1 HDAYGPLLSLPQAPL
16 REMNGKACNLLVSPS
31 GMPQSLGT
39 ITGQQVPH
47 IRVHASSSRA
57 SLHHGTPGPGTG
69 VSTPGSTVLLPTLSL
84 HRQVLTNGKHH
95 GSFSVPQTSWQQAT
109 SPSVPASNPSA
120 VRSSGLQSV
129 NKVTGSPSGR
139 AGFKPTTGNTVALQA
154 RFDDPMLYFLT
165 GSHRTLLGQC
175 GRSNLQVTSNAMVVQ
190 SLSPVSPATVQSSAS
205 HCPPHSLG
213 LFVPFTDARSVL
225 SRESLASTTLSLA
238 ESQSIRSSKLDWP
251 YGYRVLPPLG
261 EQSSTSQLAEAVEL
275 LNLPPGTAMSG
286 ATSISNP
293 NSLPAYLFK
302 EDANSPRHSGRCK
315 KRALSISPLSDGIG
329 IDLNSIIRTSPTS
342 LVAYII
348 GSQSSPASQP
358 TPSPLQS
365 DVCGHL
371 LGVRGRCI
379 PYAGLANGTPKVSST
394 PCRELTRNN
403 HHPDRVSACM
413 QRLEEGCA
421 QNSQRGGANLVVEHQ
436 LLPGQEINI
445 IATAAD
451 VPYNNLPNS
460 TQPHFE
466 TATILRAPSPPR
478 GPPPPYHSHHV
489 HQSPGGH
496 LGHSQNPVDLHPVP
510 HMENTHS
517 VLGQSIAL
525 CPMLEEDE
533 GELDDFN
540 GTHCCHWL
548 DCSATYSH
556 KEELVK
562 HIEKLHVDQR
572 KGEDFTCFWSGCPR
586 RHKPFNARY
595 KLLIHMRVHSGEKPN
610 KCTFE
615 GCQKAFSRLEN
626 LKIHLRSH
634 TGEKPY
640 TCQHPGCQKAFSN
653 SSDRAKHQRT
663 HVDTKPYACQI
674 QGCLKR
680 YTDPS
685 SLRKHVKSHST
696 KEQQARKKLRA
707 STELYQDGLSECL
720 TIQPLLSP
728 LDVVDTKLCHSPGL
742 TTDLYTGIFSLDQSS
757 QVTSLHSPMQLPAV
771 HQAHPSPGSSHLP
784 LHPLPPANS
793 RFDAP
798 VAQQPSSRPAHQPSS
813 SVAHSHHH
821 MVAAQTTG
829 RLTKYSDHSGSSLP
843 PHQDRMSYS
852 LPIHGQTASYGDSP
866 QTAKQRSSCSMMHLA
881 GFEDSLGASVTT
893 HQEIDLIHRALS
905 SITVLDQQTLSKD
918 ALEDCDHSVPVD
930 NYLQIRSV
938 DRCPSQLSCVYTEG

>member
-1 HDAYGPLLSLPQAPL
+1 
-16 REMNGKACNLLVSPS
+16 MNGKACNLLVSPS
-31 GMPQSLGT
+31 SMPQSLGT

-47 IRVHASSSRA
+47 IRVHASSSRV
-57 SLHHGTPGPGTG
+57 SSHHGTPGPSTG
-69 VSTPGSTVLLPTLSL
+69 VSTSGSTVLLPALSL

-95 GSFSVPQTSWQQAT
+95 STFSVPQSSWKQAA
-109 SPSVPASNPSA
+109 SPPVPPTNPSA
-120 VRSSGLQSV
+120 VRSSGLQSGV
-129 NKVTGSPSGR
+129 R
-139 AGFKPTTGNTVALQA
+139 
-154 RFDDPMLYFLT
+154 
-165 GSHRTLLGQC
+165 GSHRKLLGQC
-175 GRSNLQVTSNAMVVQ
+175 GRSNLQMTSSSMVVQ
-190 SLSPVSPATVQSSAS
+190 SLSPVSTATAQSSAG

-261 EQSSTSQLAEAVEL
+261 EQNSISQMAEGMEL
-275 LNLPPGTAMSG
+275 LNLPPSTSMSG

-302 EDANSPRHSGRCK
+302 EDTNSPRHSGRCK

-348 GSQSSPASQP
+348 GSQHSPASQP
-358 TPSPLQS
+358 TCSPLQS

-371 LGVRGRCI
+371 LGVRGSCI
-379 PYAGLANGTPKVSST
+379 PNASFANSSAKVSSS
-394 PCRELTRNN
+394 PGQGLTTN
-403 HHPDRVSACM
+403 HHPPDRVSFCM
-413 QRLEEGCA
+413 QRLEEGGA
-421 QNSQRGGANLVVEHQ
+421 HNSQRGGTNLVVEHQ
-436 LLPGQEINI
+436 LLPEQEISI
-445 IATAAD
+445 IATAEH
-451 VPYNNLPNS
+451 VPYSNISNS
-460 TQPHFE
+460 THPQFA
-466 TATILRAPSPPR
+466 TAAIVKAPSPPR

-489 HQSPGGH
+489 HESRGGH
-496 LGHSQNPVDLHPVP
+496 LGHGQNLADLHSVP
-510 HMENTHS
+510 RMDNPS
-517 VLGQSIAL
+517 VLGQSQAL
-525 CPMLEEDE
+525 CPMLEEEE
-533 GELDDFN
+533 GEVDDFN
-540 GTHCCHWL
+540 GAHCCQWL

-572 KGEDFTCFWSGCPR
+572 KGEDFTCFWAGCPR

-696 KEQQARKKLRA
+696 KEQQARKKLRS
-707 STELYQDGLSECL
+707 STEHYQDGLSECL
-720 TIQPLLSP
+720 TIQPLQHSLSP
-728 LDVVDTKLCHSPGL
+728 LDLVDSKLCQSPGL
-742 TTDLYTGIFSLDQSS
+742 ATDLYTGVFSLNQSG
-757 QVTSLHSPMQLPAV
+757 QVTSLQNPMQCPAV
-771 HQAHPSPGSSHLP
+771 GQAHPPPSTSH
-784 LHPLPPANS
+784 HPLPPLPPPNS

-798 VAQQPSSRPAHQPSS
+798 AAQQPNCRPAHQPS

-821 MVAAQTTG
+821 MVAAQKTS
-829 RLTKYSDHSGSSLP
+829 RIPRYSDHSTASLP
-843 PHQDRMSYS
+843 AHQDGFPS
-852 LPIHGQTASYGDSP
+852 HGQTVCSPSYSDSP
-866 QTAKQRSSCSMMHLA
+866 QTAKQISSCSMMHLA
-881 GFEDSLGASVTT
+881 GFEDSLGPSVTT

-905 SITVLDQQTLSKD
+905 SITVLDQQTISKD
-918 ALEDCDHSVPVD
+918 ALEDQDPSVSED
-930 NYLQIRSV
+930 NYLHIRTV